1 MAWTLRLARSAEQ
14 DIIDILAWTN
24 EYFGKEQSMIY
35 AETLTL
41 GLEALTAGPGIIGVK
56 SRSDIAPG
64 IKTLHVAKGG
74 RKGRHVIVFRVGEHS
89 MIDILRILHDSMDM
103 SRHVD

>member
-14 DIIDILAWTN
+14 DVIDILAWTN

-56 SRSDIAPG
+56 
-64 IKTLHVAKGG
+64 KT
-74 RKGRHVIVFRVGEHS
+74 FRVGPRQPPTI
-89 MIDILRILHDSMDM
+89 MINSTRIIPF
-103 SRHVD
+103 